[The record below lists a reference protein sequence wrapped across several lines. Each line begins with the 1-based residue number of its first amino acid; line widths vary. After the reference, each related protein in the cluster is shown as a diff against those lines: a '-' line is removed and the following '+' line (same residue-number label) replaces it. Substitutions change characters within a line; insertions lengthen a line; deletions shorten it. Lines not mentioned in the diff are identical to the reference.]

1 MCKIASVLVK
11 YFKSRFNIV
20 KLLLTGDDSFGVGIR
35 LEFQM
40 FTPTCFQN
48 SICIGQ
54 IEVSDGQVHPFE
66 CSH

>member
-1 MCKIASVLVK
+1 MVK
-11 YFKSRFNIV
+11 P
-20 KLLLTGDDSFGVGIR
+20 LLTGGDFFGVGIR

-40 FTPTCFQN
+40 FTPTSFQN

-66 CSH
+66 RRL